1 MANENRVELVI
12 RAKDLARQTIQDLSR
27 TITSLES
34 GLADVDKAGGPA
46 SRSVRE
52 LKQQLDD
59 LATVSNELGRR
70 RTAVEAFLAQQR
82 AVEALALALDKAKG
96 AYESH
101 KASMAGAAKATA
113 DQKSAL
119 TQLQKQLTAA
129 QTAYNR
135 ANGSLD
141 TQSRKL
147 ADLGVSAGSAADELL
162 ALAVAENKVDTLSA
176 KAETNIR
183 RRDQALRE
191 LAEVS
196 RKNAKFD
203 ADLEQRLKAN
213 ISLQEAAADGAR
225 KLAQARAQAQAI
237 GADTS
242 RVDRFAA
249 DRLRPEV
256 LQTAERAE
264 RAYAAAVAA
273 TQKAI
278 AERKTVMARDDFR
291 ALAAEANVAAASA
304 RQLAY
309 SLKLPAP
316 SVNAGQIAAIVDP
329 AKAAGQSLT
338 SLRQV
343 LDKIDAT
350 PVAGQLDAVRAAT
363 VPLSEGLKT
372 VERAA
377 KGLDT
382 LAAQRE
388 AVKDAAA
395 SYRTARD
402 RLAELARQVRESEA
416 PNAQLLSQ
424 FRQQQAATEAA
435 GRAFGKAAGDMV
447 ATRQTLRDMGV
458 DTRNLAQAQQTLA
471 TTATRIVGAQRD
483 AATVATLR
491 AAAEKE
497 LAARVAE
504 NSKLTSTIEA
514 GERRLAA
521 ARKVAADAGANLAR
535 VDSFRESAL
544 RPEVLRTAE
553 RAERAYAAAVKAT
566 GVALEAR
573 KTELARDA
581 FRATADSA
589 TQAASAARQLARAL
603 VLPPITIN
611 TEAIRGI
618 IEPGKQAGQTLA
630 GIKQQL
636 DAVASVKGQAATKAQ
651 FDLLTAAT
659 VPLAEG
665 LRRVESAARGLDEL
679 AVRQAAV
686 RQAGAAFTEAKSK
699 LADLERQMRAA
710 GAPNAELARQFQA
723 QQGALKQAA
732 NELGQASARYQ
743 ETRNSLRAFGV
754 DTRNAAAAQKQLAD
768 SASSIIA
775 AQKRV
780 AEATDQSTRA
790 FKLWG
795 EGGRTTLSY
804 AQRLRGEFL
813 SLAASA
819 VGLYSAIEAGK
830 GAIDAAVGREQTT
843 KQLVLIT
850 GSAEAAKVKYQEL
863 KAVANELGVEF
874 TKASKGYTD
883 IAFAAKEAGVGAGEV
898 DRFYK
903 NLLLTVRDLNLTG
916 EQTDRVFLAVS
927 QIFSKN
933 KLSSEE
939 LGQQLGESLKGIL
952 GISAQ
957 ASGLVARDF
966 QKALEAGSFTG
977 DAIISII
984 DKYRE
989 KLGGLGA
996 QSEGYVQAQARFN
1009 TAVNDLKLALA
1020 DTGFLDSFTKLIKS
1034 LTEGINRGE
1043 FQGLVDGIGLA
1054 FRGLA
1059 EAARLVSENLKPVLF
1074 LMGGLV
1080 AQKILM
1086 GLVALNAQLVASGG
1100 AAAFLSTNMSGVAA
1114 STTAAA
1120 TGLSLVLGAGVAAAA
1135 AVAYLDRKFATFHET
1150 VVLVVGGLSEMFG
1163 LFTAS
1168 SPTEWAERA
1177 SKAMGRLKEQAAQV
1191 ALAWGG
1197 GDKKVE
1203 PAAPSVPAG
1212 RTGTSQLEDYQKRLA
1227 SEKMKAQA
1235 QAGAIKS
1242 IDDDLQ
1248 KAATKVRAKEAE
1260 NRGDTLSK
1268 VKADFEDTQK
1278 AIDELAKTDAKL
1290 AAQKQKQL
1298 DDVIRATAA
1307 ANAPKAS
1314 IKDMRAANAAVLEQ
1328 ITNSINAAKA
1338 DVEAGLKALDRSY
1351 QLSLVSIEEY
1361 YRKRIAA
1368 ARQTEQLEVDGYL
1381 KQIAILETTRAKD
1394 PQAAKQIEALWG
1406 KVTAAAQESAL
1417 KQQEAVDAM
1426 DAALKQARTAA
1437 AQTEEALLKL
1447 RGDNLTPALR
1457 EAGREYEG
1465 LVLAAQKLS
1474 GVERDRA
1481 QAIAEQTFALRS
1493 QMAQLEAIRAQGDYL
1508 NQATQ
1513 AAIDSSNL
1521 GPWAQAAAQEEAN
1534 RAQVAR
1540 LQEIQARYVT
1550 MGAAGTQAAQQIGL
1564 ELIRLGNQ
1572 TDLVADKIAGM
1583 AKAATTDLIAE
1594 MSKRG
1599 TNVSDWFGAFGKS
1612 LANSLASSFAD
1623 EASSMMA
1630 AAVKDAIK
1638 SMRSAADSSGGWGS
1652 LLGGLLG
1659 SGGSSGASAGVDY
1672 GQFFHTGGTV
1682 GFGGGGMRRSLSAS
1696 PMQLAAAVASAPRY
1710 HTGAAGLGLRSD
1722 EVMAVLK
1729 KREEVLAAN
1738 DPRNILNGG
1747 AAAGGQPV
1755 VPASQPSI
1763 KIVNTINPVDVVNE
1777 GLGTAA
1783 GEKVMV
1789 NAIARNSKTIRKV
1802 LGV

>member
-350 PVAGQLDAVRAAT
+350 PVAGQLDAVLAAT

-388 AVKDAAA
+388 VVKDAAA

-504 NSKLTSTIEA
+504 NSKLTSAIEA

-535 VDSFRESAL
+535 VDSFRESVL

-566 GVALEAR
+566 GVTLEAR
-573 KTELARDA
+573 KT
-581 FRATADSA
+581 
-589 TQAASAARQLARAL
+589 
-603 VLPPITIN
+603 
-611 TEAIRGI
+611 
-618 IEPGKQAGQTLA
+618 
-630 GIKQQL
+630 
-636 DAVASVKGQAATKAQ
+636 
-651 FDLLTAAT
+651 
-659 VPLAEG
+659 
-665 LRRVESAARGLDEL
+665 
-679 AVRQAAV
+679 
-686 RQAGAAFTEAKSK
+686 
-699 LADLERQMRAA
+699 
-710 GAPNAELARQFQA
+710 
-723 QQGALKQAA
+723 
-732 NELGQASARYQ
+732 
-743 ETRNSLRAFGV
+743 
-754 DTRNAAAAQKQLAD
+754 
-768 SASSIIA
+768 
-775 AQKRV
+775 
-780 AEATDQSTRA
+780 
-790 FKLWG
+790 
-795 EGGRTTLSY
+795 
-804 AQRLRGEFL
+804 
-813 SLAASA
+813 
-819 VGLYSAIEAGK
+819 
-830 GAIDAAVGREQTT
+830 
-843 KQLVLIT
+843 
-850 GSAEAAKVKYQEL
+850 
-863 KAVANELGVEF
+863 
-874 TKASKGYTD
+874 
-883 IAFAAKEAGVGAGEV
+883 
-898 DRFYK
+898 
-903 NLLLTVRDLNLTG
+903 
-916 EQTDRVFLAVS
+916 
-927 QIFSKN
+927 
-933 KLSSEE
+933 
-939 LGQQLGESLKGIL
+939 
-952 GISAQ
+952 
-957 ASGLVARDF
+957 
-966 QKALEAGSFTG
+966 
-977 DAIISII
+977 
-984 DKYRE
+984 
-989 KLGGLGA
+989 
-996 QSEGYVQAQARFN
+996 
-1009 TAVNDLKLALA
+1009 
-1020 DTGFLDSFTKLIKS
+1020 
-1034 LTEGINRGE
+1034 
-1043 FQGLVDGIGLA
+1043 
-1054 FRGLA
+1054 
-1059 EAARLVSENLKPVLF
+1059 
-1074 LMGGLV
+1074 
-1080 AQKILM
+1080 
-1086 GLVALNAQLVASGG
+1086 
-1100 AAAFLSTNMSGVAA
+1100 
-1114 STTAAA
+1114 
-1120 TGLSLVLGAGVAAAA
+1120 
-1135 AVAYLDRKFATFHET
+1135 
-1150 VVLVVGGLSEMFG
+1150 
-1163 LFTAS
+1163 
-1168 SPTEWAERA
+1168 
-1177 SKAMGRLKEQAAQV
+1177 
-1191 ALAWGG
+1191 
-1197 GDKKVE
+1197 
-1203 PAAPSVPAG
+1203 
-1212 RTGTSQLEDYQKRLA
+1212 
-1227 SEKMKAQA
+1227 
-1235 QAGAIKS
+1235 
-1242 IDDDLQ
+1242 
-1248 KAATKVRAKEAE
+1248 
-1260 NRGDTLSK
+1260 
-1268 VKADFEDTQK
+1268 
-1278 AIDELAKTDAKL
+1278 
-1290 AAQKQKQL
+1290 
-1298 DDVIRATAA
+1298 
-1307 ANAPKAS
+1307 
-1314 IKDMRAANAAVLEQ
+1314 
-1328 ITNSINAAKA
+1328 
-1338 DVEAGLKALDRSY
+1338 
-1351 QLSLVSIEEY
+1351 
-1361 YRKRIAA
+1361 
-1368 ARQTEQLEVDGYL
+1368 
-1381 KQIAILETTRAKD
+1381 
-1394 PQAAKQIEALWG
+1394 
-1406 KVTAAAQESAL
+1406 
-1417 KQQEAVDAM
+1417 
-1426 DAALKQARTAA
+1426 
-1437 AQTEEALLKL
+1437 
-1447 RGDNLTPALR
+1447 
-1457 EAGREYEG
+1457 
-1465 LVLAAQKLS
+1465 
-1474 GVERDRA
+1474 
-1481 QAIAEQTFALRS
+1481 
-1493 QMAQLEAIRAQGDYL
+1493 
-1508 NQATQ
+1508 
-1513 AAIDSSNL
+1513 
-1521 GPWAQAAAQEEAN
+1521 
-1534 RAQVAR
+1534 
-1540 LQEIQARYVT
+1540 
-1550 MGAAGTQAAQQIGL
+1550 
-1564 ELIRLGNQ
+1564 
-1572 TDLVADKIAGM
+1572 
-1583 AKAATTDLIAE
+1583 
-1594 MSKRG
+1594 
-1599 TNVSDWFGAFGKS
+1599 
-1612 LANSLASSFAD
+1612 
-1623 EASSMMA
+1623 
-1630 AAVKDAIK
+1630 
-1638 SMRSAADSSGGWGS
+1638 
-1652 LLGGLLG
+1652 
-1659 SGGSSGASAGVDY
+1659 
-1672 GQFFHTGGTV
+1672 
-1682 GFGGGGMRRSLSAS
+1682 
-1696 PMQLAAAVASAPRY
+1696 
-1710 HTGAAGLGLRSD
+1710 
-1722 EVMAVLK
+1722 
-1729 KREEVLAAN
+1729 
-1738 DPRNILNGG
+1738 
-1747 AAAGGQPV
+1747 
-1755 VPASQPSI
+1755 
-1763 KIVNTINPVDVVNE
+1763 
-1777 GLGTAA
+1777 
-1783 GEKVMV
+1783 
-1789 NAIARNSKTIRKV
+1789 
-1802 LGV
+1802 